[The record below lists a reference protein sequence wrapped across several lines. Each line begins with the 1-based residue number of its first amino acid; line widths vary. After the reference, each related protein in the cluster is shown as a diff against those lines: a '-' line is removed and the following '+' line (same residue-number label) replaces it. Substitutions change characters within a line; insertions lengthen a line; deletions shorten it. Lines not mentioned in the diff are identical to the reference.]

1 MAANAL
7 IMVGRILLAAAPYAA
22 KALSTKEKP
31 TPPVSEQISNDKS
44 RWLQGTLRNATD
56 FPIVAIKSY
65 FDSGRYDQSPARV
78 DSFDTEAFTCCEGD
92 NTFMT
97 GVSGG
102 QTYQI
107 DLDEDNS
114 FAFSIGFTNP
124 YAGTYK
130 AGVAASSNPE
140 DGYNAASQAGGCV
153 ESPTY
158 LAKDEEGHEVKVKFS
173 ISVTAGQRP
182 QYVVSEIRH
191 Y

>member
-1 MAANAL
+1 
-7 IMVGRILLAAAPYAA
+7 
-22 KALSTKEKP
+22 
-31 TPPVSEQISNDKS
+31 
-44 RWLQGTLRNATD
+44 
-56 FPIVAIKSY
+56 
-65 FDSGRYDQSPARV
+65 
-78 DSFDTEAFTCCEGD
+78 
-92 NTFMT
+92 
-97 GVSGG
+97 
-102 QTYQI
+102 
-107 DLDEDNS
+107 
-114 FAFSIGFTNP
+114 GFTNP